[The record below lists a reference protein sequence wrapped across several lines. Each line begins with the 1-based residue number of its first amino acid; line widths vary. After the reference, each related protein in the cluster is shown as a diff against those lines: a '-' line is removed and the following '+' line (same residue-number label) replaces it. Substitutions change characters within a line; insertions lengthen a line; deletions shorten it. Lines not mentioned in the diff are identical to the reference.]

1 MLGVALVLL
10 AVAGSA
16 SAPHAPPV
24 HTLSVVA
31 EYPTALGAAADVRWA
46 GDDSILVSDT
56 DRGIGQATLPASGK
70 VTVSWLPEW
79 PPPTG
84 PGLQPL
90 HIALS
95 GDRIVS
101 GDWLFMLRWHARHG
115 HESGQIPVY
124 YIADLDLNGDRLLVS
139 GMRRDPAGKMG
150 MDGAMAWLG
159 SLSAG
164 EAGLKPILP
173 FHSEDEIMRCAG
185 FGLGVVRFLR
195 TDGSFIVVP
204 ATEPGIFLF
213 GSDGHLQRNWHTDA
227 IGIEATCGLS
237 QDQKRMFAQSP
248 AARQEWV
255 NHRAMIDEVID
266 TPDGP
271 AVIIR
276 SRGKEKTTWE
286 MVVLN
291 GDAGVRLALPFS
303 SSSPWAHLSADTRGR
318 RAIFLIADRLLDRDD
333 GPPVH
338 LVVRKDGAAPRLV
351 LTEWSEH

>member
-16 SAPHAPPV
+16 SAPLVQPL

-31 EYPTALGAAADVRWA
+31 EYPTALGSATDVRWA
-46 GDDSILVSDT
+46 GDDSVLISDT
-56 DRGIGQATLPASGK
+56 DRGVGQATLPAGGIL
-70 VTVSWLPEW
+70 TVSWLPEW
-79 PPPTG
+79 LRPKA
-84 PGLQPL
+84 PGSQPK

-95 GDRIVS
+95 GDQIVA
-101 GDWLFMLRWHARHG
+101 GDMVFMLEWHARHG

-139 GMRRDPAGKMG
+139 GIRRDQAGKMG

-164 EAGLKPILP
+164 EAGLKPVLP
-173 FHSEDEIMRCAG
+173 FHDQDEIMSCVG
-185 FGLGVVRFLR
+185 CGLGVVRFLR
-195 TDGSFIVVP
+195 DGSFIVVP
-204 ATEPGIFLF
+204 GTEPGIFLF
-213 GSDGHLQRNWHTDA
+213 GPDGHLQRTWQTDA
-227 IGIEATCGLS
+227 FGVEATCGLS
-237 QDQKRMFAQSP
+237 KDQRRMFGRSP
-248 AARQEWV
+248 QARQEWA

-276 SRGKEKTTWE
+276 TVKNGKSTWE

-291 GDAGVRLALPFS
+291 GDAGVRVTLPFS
-303 SSSPWAHLSADTRGR
+303 SSSPWAHVSADTRGR
-318 RAIFLIADRLLDRDD
+318 RAIFLIGDRLLDRD

>member
-10 AVAGSA
+10 FAAGSA
-16 SAPHAPPV
+16 SAPHVQPV
-24 HTLSVVA
+24 HTLSIVA
-31 EYPTALGAAADVRWA
+31 EYPTALGLAPDVRWA
-46 GDDSILVSDT
+46 GDGSILIADLA
-56 DRGIGQATLPASGK
+56 RGVGLATLPASGNLA
-70 VTVSWLPEW
+70 VSWLPEW

-84 PGLQPL
+84 PGLQPE
-90 HIALS
+90 HIAIS
-95 GDRIVS
+95 GDRIVA
-101 GDWLFMLRWHARHG
+101 GDRVFMLRWHARHG
-115 HESGQIPVY
+115 HESGQIPIY
-124 YIADLDLNGDRLLVS
+124 FIADLDLNGDRLLVS

-173 FHSEDEIMRCAG
+173 FHDRDDIARCTG
-185 FGLGVVRFLR
+185 LGLGVVRFLR
-195 TDGSFIVVP
+195 DGSFIVVP

-213 GSDGHLQRNWHTDA
+213 GPDGHLQRNWQTDA

-237 QDQKRMFAQSP
+237 QDQPRVFARS
-248 AARQEWV
+248 AVARQEWG
-255 NHRAMIDEVID
+255 NRRAVIDEVID

-271 AVIIR
+271 AVVIR
-276 SRGKEKTTWE
+276 SCGKGKTTWE

-291 GDAGVRLALPFS
+291 GGPGVRFTLPFS

-318 RAIFLIADRLLDRDD
+318 RAIFLITDRLLDRDD